1 MDMATEQV
9 LDVCYW
15 HLTDVDLDA
24 EHVCCRIN
32 KRLCDNQEKPFINR
46 PTRIKR

>member
-32 KRLCDNQEKPFINR
+32 KRHPQTYED
-46 PTRIKR
+46 